1 MASEVMDLYLY
12 VRTPVHVGGAQEKH
26 LSGGI
31 DYIAQDDQI
40 HILDHNKLMKIAG
53 QEQFINALAQGP
65 EGVASLIRNRRIPI
79 VSIRKN
85 SFQITGIAN
94 DYKAIVKD
102 GFFGRP
108 FIPGSSVKG
117 AIRSILFN
125 MLFQLSGESV
135 QAVTSHTKV
144 ARGREKPI
152 KPDEYLMGDFEN
164 SLMRF
169 VHCSDVSFQEFRLFN
184 TKVFNLFKVSG
195 QWEGGWKHQ
204 LENNT
209 SASFAPEG
217 FTTAYESIPMGAIG
231 TFRLS
236 FDKQLFV
243 RYGSREGPRRAPLTT
258 FVTKLLK
265 GKEFMGM
272 LFESIANYTNTYL
285 SREEEFFNSFSVSE
299 TSGIL
304 SQIKRLHQ
312 ENTIKTPLFRLASGS
327 GFHSMTGDWRFK
339 GHLETIDKI
348 DRKNK
353 ARNYQHGLHYKSRR
367 LAFDSDEQG
376 NYHFYPM
383 GFVQLITPEYYE
395 QNLKPE
401 IEAEKAAAAEQ
412 RRRMAEAERQR
423 LEEEKRIAE
432 EARKPK
438 MRSLREVKKEG
449 LLDGEVVGQ
458 KGKLVQVRPFVEGW
472 ESRTLEVRYAA
483 GFPKGTIVEVKARMQ
498 GKQLTLLPPPKE
510 KNKKP

>member
-31 DYIAQDDQI
+31 DYIAQDDHI
-40 HILDHNKLMKIAG
+40 HILDHNKLMEIAG
-53 QEQFINALAQGP
+53 QEQFVNALAQGP
-65 EGVASLIRNRRIPI
+65 EGVLSLIRNRRIPI
-79 VSIRKN
+79 GSIRKN
-85 SFQITGIAN
+85 AFQITGVAN
-94 DYKAIVKD
+94 DYKSIVKD

-135 QAVTSHTKV
+135 QEVTSHTKE
-144 ARGREKPI
+144 AWGREKPI

-169 VHCSDVSFQEFRLFN
+169 VHCSDVFFQEFRLFN
-184 TKVFNLFKVSG
+184 TKVFNLFKVYG

-204 LENNT
+204 LENGT

-217 FTTAYESIPMGAIG
+217 FTTAYESIPMEAIG
-231 TFRLS
+231 KLRLS

-243 RYGSREGPRRAPLTT
+243 RYGSRNGPRRIPLTT
-258 FVTKLLK
+258 FVAKLLK
-265 GKEFMGM
+265 GKEFMSI
-272 LFESIANYTNTYL
+272 LFEGIANYTNTYL
-285 SREEEFFNSFSVSE
+285 SREEEFFKSFSVSE

-304 SQIKRLHQ
+304 NQIRRLRQ

-327 GFHSMTGDWRFK
+327 GFHNMTGDWRFK
-339 GHLETIDKI
+339 DHLETTDKI

-367 LAFDSDEQG
+367 LAFDADEQG
-376 NYHFYPM
+376 HYQFYPM
-383 GFVQLITPEYYE
+383 GFVQLLTPDYFE
-395 QNLKPE
+395 QHLKPE
-401 IEAEKAAAAEQ
+401 IDA
-412 RRRMAEAERQR
+412 RRRAATERKQKAAEAERLQM
-423 LEEEKRIAE
+423 EEEQRKME

-438 MRSLREVKKEG
+438 KRTLREVKKEG
-449 LLDGEVVGQ
+449 MLDGEVVGQ
-458 KGKLVQVRPFVEGW
+458 KGNQVQVRPLVEGY
-472 ESRTLEVRYAA
+472 EDKILEVRYAA
-483 GFPKGTIVEVKARMQ
+483 GFPAGTVVEVKARVQ
-498 GKQLTLLPPPKE
+498 GKQLILQPPPKE
-510 KNKKP
+510 KK